1 MNFVAVLDVVSD
13 FILCFLFFMVVLI
26 MIVETIRQVV
36 TGEAWKKKEEGPDE
50 YLERLDKL
58 QETVDLLA
66 SKHLDSEA
74 MKELQENANE

>member
-36 TGEAWKKKEEGPDE
+36 TGEAWKKKEEEPDE
-50 YLERLDKL
+50 YLDRLDKL